1 MKQCGAD
8 LSEKVLLKQY
18 LDMLNLLPVW
28 CLRSWFVLGTL
39 GNQNMAYGKT
49 NLTIAYYRITDGTCR
64 SFPIAKPTAIFY
76 SSLSSLLVSFSTRFF
91 FSWHSVHWLCRLPT
105 VKLATTAIS
114 LKVRITLFTRNY
126 VPLIPCALEC
136 KSAHFHY
143 WSFSIQMN
151 IQIKSRLQSRLLYTM
166 HSRRLARLV
175 LLHLL

>member
-1 MKQCGAD
+1 MALAGHFRSQ
-8 LSEKVLLKQY
+8 SQ
-18 LDMLNLLPVW
+18 
-28 CLRSWFVLGTL
+28 LRSSTRLFLL
-39 GNQNMAYGKT
+39 Y
-49 NLTIAYYRITDGTCR
+49 
-64 SFPIAKPTAIFY
+64 SFL
-76 SSLSSLLVSFSTRFF
+76 SLLVSSSLLVSF
-91 FSWHSVHWLCRLPT
+91 FSSSSSSLEFNTQFTGFAVFPT
-105 VKLATTAIS
+105 VKLATTALS

>member
-1 MKQCGAD
+1 MALAGHFRSQSQRRSSTR
-8 LSEKVLLKQY
+8 LFLLY
-18 LDMLNLLPVW
+18 
-28 CLRSWFVLGTL
+28 
-39 GNQNMAYGKT
+39 
-49 NLTIAYYRITDGTCR
+49 
-64 SFPIAKPTAIFY
+64 SF
-76 SSLSSLLVSFSTRFF
+76 LSLLVSF
-91 FSWHSVHWLCRLPT
+91 FSSSSSSLEFNTQFTGFAVFPT